1 MVLTFVGGHPE
12 VEVKRRACR
21 YAPPHSTRST
31 SDSPLAP
38 SSSPVK
44 SMYSAEGRAMALPMS
59 DCCRRSGGPAREVSS
74 MLVKRGLLLLLLW
87 LLEKAGLRKQVRVV
101 NTEEI
106 AVFEPENEHQ
116 IVLEGLESPELAAY

>member
-1 MVLTFVGGHPE
+1 
-12 VEVKRRACR
+12 
-21 YAPPHSTRST
+21 
-31 SDSPLAP
+31 
-38 SSSPVK
+38 
-44 SMYSAEGRAMALPMS
+44 MYSGEGRAMALPMP

-74 MLVKRGLLLLLLW
+74 MLVKRGLLLLLLLLWLW
-87 LLEKAGLRKQVRVV
+87 LLGKAGPRKQVRVV

>member
-1 MVLTFVGGHPE
+1 
-12 VEVKRRACR
+12 
-21 YAPPHSTRST
+21 
-31 SDSPLAP
+31 
-38 SSSPVK
+38 
-44 SMYSAEGRAMALPMS
+44 MYSGEGRAMALPMP

-74 MLVKRGLLLLLLW
+74 MLVKRGLLLLLLLWLW
-87 LLEKAGLRKQVRVV
+87 LLGKAGPRKQVRVV

>member
-1 MVLTFVGGHPE
+1 
-12 VEVKRRACR
+12 
-21 YAPPHSTRST
+21 
-31 SDSPLAP
+31 
-38 SSSPVK
+38 
-44 SMYSAEGRAMALPMS
+44 MYSGEGRAMALPMS

-74 MLVKRGLLLLLLW
+74 MLVKRGLLLLLW
-87 LLEKAGLRKQVRVV
+87 LLEKACPRKQVRVV

>member
-1 MVLTFVGGHPE
+1 
-12 VEVKRRACR
+12 
-21 YAPPHSTRST
+21 
-31 SDSPLAP
+31 
-38 SSSPVK
+38 
-44 SMYSAEGRAMALPMS
+44 MALPMS

-74 MLVKRGLLLLLLW
+74 MLVKRGLLLLLW
-87 LLEKAGLRKQVRVV
+87 LLEKAGPRKQVRVV